1 MTPKDYKEIAKASYS
16 VDSKF
21 KDGSVTYEG
30 DFLTLNGKEWEVLKA
45 KDNKWTGFQA
55 MAIAPVSDGNTCQQ
69 VSTICQLS
77 SANAN

>member
-30 DFLTLNGKEWEVLKA
+30 DFLT
-45 KDNKWTGFQA
+45 
-55 MAIAPVSDGNTCQQ
+55 
-69 VSTICQLS
+69 
-77 SANAN
+77 